1 MLSGPLRTNKEESI
15 INSLSLILS
24 NIAKSYNSIMAVS
37 DINCQFMRGKTAVI
51 IGPSGCGKSTLLRL
65 IVGLSKPDIG
75 TVIFDDEKLSE
86 SNLTSIR
93 RRLGYVIQ
101 DGGLFPHLTAYDNM
115 SLLPRQIRWNESSI
129 SKRVEEL
136 SLLTKFPKDGLDR
149 FPAEL
154 SGGQQQRIS
163 LMRALMLDPEFLL
176 LDEPLGA
183 LDPLIRYNLQED
195 LLEIFMRLNKT
206 VIMVTH
212 DLNEA
217 IFFAD
222 KIFLMCDGKILQS
235 GSIDDLINVPSD
247 PFVSMFINAQR
258 GQLTKGRK

>member
-1 MLSGPLRTNKEESI
+1 M
-15 INSLSLILS
+15 SLILNTVS
-24 NIAKSYNSIMAVS
+24 KSFNSIKAVS
-37 DINCQFMRGKTAVI
+37 DINCEFMKGTTSVL

-86 SNLTSIR
+86 TNLTSIR
-93 RRLGYVIQ
+93 RKLGYVIQ
-101 DGGLFPHLTAYDNM
+101 DGGLFPHLIAYDNI
-115 SLLPRQIRWNESSI
+115 SLLPRQIRWNETSI

-136 SLLTKFPKDGLDR
+136 SLLTKFPQDGLDR

-154 SGGQQQRIS
+154 SGGQQQRVS

-183 LDPLIRYNLQED
+183 LDPLIRFTLQED
-195 LLEIFMRLNKT
+195 LREIFTGLNKT

-235 GSIDDLINVPSD
+235 GSIDDLINTPAD
-247 PFVSMFINAQR
+247 PFVSKFINAQR
-258 GQLTKGRK
+258 GQLTKGEK